1 MVQTIE
7 WTCHRELDSDVS
19 KFRKFLNEWIATRT
33 DRAMERYLNAPKR
46 LIRPGLP
53 TPPDYRVP
61 YEMGWTKEGE
71 TIWQTGALA
80 KATTK

>member
-1 MVQTIE
+1 M
-7 WTCHRELDSDVS
+7 
-19 KFRKFLNEWIATRT
+19 RT

-71 TIWQTGALA
+71 TIWQTGARTRSIALEKGQYCFQWQRPPQSRVLKKA
-80 KATTK
+80 KE